1 MGEEYVR
8 MYNKLIEQGIDK
20 HEAHEK
26 AWKEFER
33 QMEIKQFLCNM
44 LTSLRYR

>member
-1 MGEEYVR
+1 MGEEYIR
-8 MYNKLIEQGIDK
+8 MYRKLIEQGMDQ

-26 AWKEFER
+26 AWNEFER
-33 QMEIKQFLCNM
+33 QMEMKQFLCNM

>member
-1 MGEEYVR
+1 MGEEYIR
-8 MYNKLIEQGIDK
+8 MYRNLIEQGMDR

-26 AWKEFER
+26 AWNEFER
-33 QMEIKQFLCNM
+33 QMEMKQFLCNM